1 MINQESKLK
10 LQAHLDNELSGGEL
24 RKVAAWLDQDAEARA
39 LYTQLRDVKA
49 IVQGNELEVHLP
61 ESRDFYWSKIERS
74 IRQAPV
80 QQAPQRF
87 LSGYPW
93 WVRVFAP
100 ALGVAMLLVA
110 AVSLVKL
117 GTAPTTL
124 SYLHEIETPL
134 EDTSAISFHSQA
146 AGMTVVWVQSQGN

>member
-39 LYTQLRDVKA
+39 LYAELRDVKS
-49 IVQGNELEVHLP
+49 IVQGNELEVALP
-61 ESRDFYWSKIERS
+61 ESREFYWSKIERS
-74 IRQAPV
+74 IRAQPV
-80 QQAPQRF
+80 QREPQRF
-87 LSGYPW
+87 LPGYPW
-93 WVRVFAP
+93 WVRIFAP
-100 ALGVAMLLVA
+100 ALGVAILLVA
-110 AVSLVKL
+110 ALSLVRL
-117 GTAPTTL
+117 GTTPTTV

>member
-1 MINQESKLK
+1 MINEESKLK
-10 LQAHLDNELSGGEL
+10 LQAHLDNELSGAEL
-24 RKVAAWLDQDAEARA
+24 RKVAAWLDQDAEARV
-39 LYTQLRDVKA
+39 LYAKLHDVKS
-49 IVQGNELEVHLP
+49 IVRGNELEVHLP
-61 ESRDFYWSKIERS
+61 ESRDFYWSKIERA

-80 QQAPQRF
+80 QPAPQSF

-93 WVRVFAP
+93 WVRIFAP

-110 AVSLVKL
+110 GLTLVKL